1 MTNYLYQ
8 VKIWDFHG
16 LFNKLELKLPPHPL
30 HDLEM
35 YGSRPDLALRYGTKA
50 VGISM
55 NNPNWDSM
63 FHFYK
68 QKGFKF
74 IKDRDQYIN
83 ILKINVF
90 LKIQNHV

>member
-1 MTNYLYQ
+1 
-8 VKIWDFHG
+8 
-16 LFNKLELKLPPHPL
+16 
-30 HDLEM
+30 M

-74 IKDRDQYIN
+74 IKDRD
-83 ILKINVF
+83 
-90 LKIQNHV
+90 